1 LRVSA
6 CLKDRWFEFLSA
18 HGANFDNG
26 VVRDFGDAAGEL
38 AATVPGNVIA
48 DLSHFGVLTA
58 SGEDAREFLHA
69 QLSCDVRGLA
79 ANAWTYGSYCSPKGR
94 VLANFLLW
102 QESDGFRLLMPG
114 SVIPALQSRLQKFVL
129 RAKVKLAD
137 RTAEQVILGLAGA
150 DAHGAAGSVIGDAPQ
165 AAYAIATDAGK
176 TLIALGAAQLVF
188 VMPAE
193 KAPEIWSR
201 LALTLKSVGTPCW
214 EWLDISHGLPWITD
228 PTQEAFVPQMAN
240 LELLGAI
247 NFKKGCYPGQEIVA
261 RAQYRGEVKR
271 RLRLARVRSDTAP
284 VPGQDLFSD
293 DQVKQSAGT
302 VVNAAPAP
310 EGGFDLLAVV
320 QLEAAASST
329 VRLGSPI
336 GPVLQFRALPYASP

>member
-1 LRVSA
+1 
-6 CLKDRWFEFLSA
+6 
-18 HGANFDNG
+18 
-26 VVRDFGDAAGEL
+26 
-38 AATVPGNVIA
+38 
-48 DLSHFGVLTA
+48 
-58 SGEDAREFLHA
+58 
-69 QLSCDVRGLA
+69 
-79 ANAWTYGSYCSPKGR
+79 
-94 VLANFLLW
+94 
-102 QESDGFRLLMPG
+102 
-114 SVIPALQSRLQKFVL
+114 
-129 RAKVKLAD
+129 
-137 RTAEQVILGLAGA
+137 
-150 DAHGAAGSVIGDAPQ
+150 
-165 AAYAIATDAGK
+165 
-176 TLIALGAAQLVF
+176 
-188 VMPAE
+188 MPAE
-193 KAPEIWSR
+193 KAPEIWDR
-201 LALTLKSVGTPCW
+201 LVPTLKPVGTPCW
-214 EWLDISHGLPWITD
+214 EWLDISRGLPWVTG

-293 DQVKQSAGT
+293 DQAKQSAGT

-336 GPVLQFRALPYASP
+336 GPVLHFRALPYASP